1 MGMMF
6 SNPMFMGQ
14 DNKLIVIN
22 GEKAIANERDNSLT
36 SMVANKVMVKIDGN
50 KQVATEAL
58 KEYFKSIDFEAIKEY
73 AQ

>member
-1 MGMMF
+1 MMF

-36 SMVANKVMVKIDGN
+36 SMIANKVMVKIDGG
-50 KQVATEAL
+50 KQVKPEVL
-58 KEYFKSIDFEAIKEY
+58 KEYFNSMDFKAIKDY

>member
-1 MGMMF
+1 MF

-14 DNKLIVIN
+14 DNKLTVIN

-36 SMVANKVMVKIDGN
+36 SMVANKVLVKVDGDKN
-50 KQVATEAL
+50 VTPEAL
-58 KEYFKSIDFEAIKEY
+58 KEYFNSIDFNAIKNY